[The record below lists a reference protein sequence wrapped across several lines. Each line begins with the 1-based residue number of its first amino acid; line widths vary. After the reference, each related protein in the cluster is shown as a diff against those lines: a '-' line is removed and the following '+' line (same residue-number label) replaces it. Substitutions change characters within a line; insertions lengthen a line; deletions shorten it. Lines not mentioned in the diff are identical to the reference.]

1 MSRMGSEP
9 HTARPPARREARLLS
24 VVAPVHD
31 EQENLRAFC
40 GRVIAALGDRP
51 LEIIVVD
58 DGSTDATPVILAEL
72 AAGDPRVRV
81 VELSRNFGHQTAL
94 TAGLD
99 HARGDVVVMLDA
111 DLQDPPEAIPTM
123 LDRWREGADVVYAV
137 RRRRRG
143 ETRFKLA
150 TARGFYRVF
159 GALTQLGSD
168 ADAGDFR
175 LLDRRALDALLS
187 LRERNRYLRGM
198 TIWIGFT
205 QAAVP
210 YERDA
215 RAAGATKFTL
225 RRMVRFSLDAIAS
238 FSNAPLQLATVVGF
252 VFSGLA
258 FVAIPVIITLKLLG
272 SYLPGFSTITIVVL
286 LLGGIQLIAIGII
299 GEYVGRIYDEVKGR
313 PLYLVRATRNIDA
326 PASRGSAAAER
337 RERAGVGDPA
347 E

>member
-1 MSRMGSEP
+1 MSAMGSEP
-9 HTARPPARREARLLS
+9 RPARREARLLS

-31 EQENLRAFC
+31 ERENVREFC
-40 GRVIAALGDRP
+40 RRVIAALGDRP
-51 LEIIVVD
+51 MEIVVVD
-58 DGSTDATPVILAEL
+58 DGSTDGTASILEEL

-99 HARGDVVVMLDA
+99 HARGDVVAMLDA
-111 DLQDPPEAIPTM
+111 DLQDPPETIVEM
-123 LDRWREGADVVYAV
+123 LDRWRDGADVVYAV
-137 RRRRRG
+137 RRRRSG

-150 TARGFYRVF
+150 TARGFYRIF

-187 LRERNRYLRGM
+187 MRERNRYLRGM
-198 TIWIGFT
+198 TIWIGYT

-225 RRMVRFSLDAIAS
+225 RRMVRFSLDAISS
-238 FSNAPLQLATVVGF
+238 FSNAPLQLATVLGF

-258 FVAIPVIITLKLLG
+258 FVAIPVILLLKVLG

-299 GEYVGRIYDEVKGR
+299 GEYIGRIYDEVKGR

-326 PASRGSAAAER
+326 LPPAGDERPGAEP
-337 RERAGVGDPA
+337 RAGVSDPA
-347 E
+347 R